1 MFQRKLQEALE
12 GLEGVH
18 VHPVADDILIVG
30 EGDTDEEAIV
40 SHDKRLLAFL
50 TRCRERRIQLNAAKF
65 QFRVT
70 QLPYVGHV
78 LTAEGLCP
86 SPRKVQAVS
95 GMPRPQDVHAVR
107 RLIGVATYMAKF
119 IPNLAE
125 ICTPLRAL
133 THEGTPWRWT
143 DAEESAFTALKAALV
158 SAPIL
163 QYYDSRKELVL
174 QTDASMSGLGA
185 VLLQDE
191 HPIAYASHAM
201 SATECRY
208 AQIEKEFLAILFGQ
222 EHFDQYTYGRSIR
235 IETDHKPLETIVTKP
250 LHLVPKRLQRMRMR
264 LQRYPEAVIKYRKGV
279 ELHVADTLSRAYLP
293 AEEGQDYD
301 TVEFR
306 EEIAMIQMQDS
317 LPLQDD
323 TVARIRAWMDVTLK
337 AVKELV
343 LNGWPADK
351 TTLPD
356 RVRPYFKFRDELSYA
371 EGLLFRG
378 ERVDVPEALQSEML
392 KKVHSSHTGVNACLP
407 RARECLYWPGM
418 SAQVKAQAQ
427 RCEVCRALD
436 DKQQKEL
443 IQQPELPT
451 LAWKRVGVDL
461 FHLEGKEY
469 LVLADCFSNFIEVDP
484 LESTTSKAVVK
495 ALKIH
500 FSRHGIPKVVVSD
513 NGPQFA
519 SETFRLFAEKWNFTH
534 VTSSPGYPQSNGK
547 AESAVKAVKKL
558 RSPIKD

>member
-1 MFQRKLQEALE
+1 M
-12 GLEGVH
+12 
-18 VHPVADDILIVG
+18 
-30 EGDTDEEAIV
+30 
-40 SHDKRLLAFL
+40 
-50 TRCRERRIQLNAAKF
+50 
-65 QFRVT
+65 
-70 QLPYVGHV
+70 
-78 LTAEGLCP
+78 
-86 SPRKVQAVS
+86 
-95 GMPRPQDVHAVR
+95 
-107 RLIGVATYMAKF
+107 
-119 IPNLAE
+119 
-125 ICTPLRAL
+125 
-133 THEGTPWRWT
+133 
-143 DAEESAFTALKAALV
+143 
-158 SAPIL
+158 
-163 QYYDSRKELVL
+163 
-174 QTDASMSGLGA
+174 
-185 VLLQDE
+185 
-191 HPIAYASHAM
+191 
-201 SATECRY
+201 
-208 AQIEKEFLAILFGQ
+208 
-222 EHFDQYTYGRSIR
+222 
-235 IETDHKPLETIVTKP
+235 TKP
-250 LHLVPKRLQRMRMR
+250 LHLVPKRLQRMRMH

-306 EEIAMIQMQDS
+306 EGIAMIQMQDS
-317 LPLQDD
+317 LPLQND
-323 TVARIRAWMDVTLK
+323 TVARIRAGMDVTLK

-356 RVRPYFKFRDELSYA
+356 RVRPYFKSRDELSYA

-378 ERVDVPEALQSEML
+378 ERVVVPEALQSEML
-392 KKVHSSHTGVNACLP
+392 KKVHSSHTGVNACLL

-436 DKQQKEL
+436 DKQQES
-443 IQQPELPT
+443 IRQPELPT
-451 LAWKRVGVDL
+451 LAWERVGVDL

-484 LESTTSKAVVK
+484 LESTTSKAMVK

-534 VTSSPGYPQSNGK
+534 VTSSAGYPQSNGK
-547 AESAVKAVKKL
+547 TESSVKAVKKL
-558 RSPIKD
+558 FKRALQSKTDP